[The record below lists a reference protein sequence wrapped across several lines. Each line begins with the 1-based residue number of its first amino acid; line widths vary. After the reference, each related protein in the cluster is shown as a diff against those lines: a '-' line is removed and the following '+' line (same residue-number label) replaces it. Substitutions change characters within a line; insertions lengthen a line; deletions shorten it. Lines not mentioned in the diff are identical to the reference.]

1 MISHNKGHV
10 DHSMLLTKTSVYNNK
25 DMAIRYE
32 KDLAHLHENID
43 SFNRIYV
50 PRFTWDRYE
59 NEIRLE
65 MEFVWGHQMSLT
77 TPQRYYKIIYED
89 IVLNN
94 RNYGF
99 KDLTYHN
106 FVVMET
112 GSLAY
117 VDLESYGY
125 HTIARR
131 RSAFLRGICR
141 FPEGHLPR
149 QVSF

>member
-10 DHSMLLTKTSVYNNK
+10 DHSMLLIKTSVYTNK
-25 DMAIRYE
+25 NTAILYE
-32 KDLAHLHENID
+32 KNLEILQENIN

-59 NEIRLE
+59 SEIRLE
-65 MEFVWGHQMSLT
+65 MEFVWGIQMCIT
-77 TPQRYYKIIYED
+77 TPQSYYKIIYED
-89 IVLNN
+89 IVLNDEK
-94 RNYGF
+94 YGF
-99 KDLTYHN
+99 KDLSFHN
-106 FVVMET
+106 FLVMET
-112 GSLAY
+112 GHLAY

-131 RSAFLRGICR
+131 RSEFLKGICR
-141 FPEGHLPR
+141 FPEEHLHR